1 MDRLQQIRDLLEQ
14 EDYSQALRECENL
27 IQETGGRGDVAL
39 LTAQVLVGLARLQE
53 AETWVQRARV
63 DLQDE
68 TQALRL
74 LAQIYR
80 RRGWRV
86 RAQAIER
93 RLGPSNPAQAVKKEK
108 AKVKRAPSSGW
119 TNLAGGAQIPTVPAG
134 VSNSEPAEP
143 SPSAPQPK
151 ARVPSIPQAPREPSP
166 SAPAAAIP
174 DQTPPPRAPAP
185 TPAPTPAP
193 AQPVPE
199 PAAPAAPKPLAPP
212 GRTPGLTPPGGQ
224 ALLPKLVNSTFDI
237 PTQAVLDGAPSPPAS
252 PDRAA
257 EEARTDPAFSARKQP
272 NAGAQQLTSDDAGID
287 PLGLL
292 SSDDADAVPSY
303 EGEETEDVTLS
314 QNAEAGDARPP
325 VVETDGSPTQGAADT
340 GPSTSSEAGG
350 GTSDIGWAA
359 PSPRARRHAA
369 VDSYTAQRNR
379 AKFMLILAALVV
391 FCIGTSGWWLFSEWK
406 KENLERA
413 LLATQHMIDQA
424 DYEGLKAARATVRE
438 VIGESQHPDGEL
450 CARGSQV
457 ELYLWIYYTG
467 DRAYLQQA
475 RELLEDAEMR
485 APDAVE
491 TRFTRALWEGY
502 LGDASLTQSMAREL
516 EDDDRLRPDRVHLLR
531 GVASSSMGDHTRA
544 AKHFELAVSLAPTA
558 LNHLAFAREAERYGA
573 LTDAQ
578 DQLEA
583 ILEIHPSHVVALV
596 DLALLRAGMP
606 TDKGFLEAVEAVQEE
621 YNGKVPPRVMS
632 RVFASKARCY
642 AVQGDIKESAK
653 WFDQALG
660 EDPENS
666 DLLIGY
672 AHELRVWGDLSAA
685 RAQLGRVERNQ
696 PNSGD
701 ALGELA
707 IISFMQDRPD
717 VLSARMDAFPEGAR
731 KGAAYGLADGLA
743 KLMADRPDDSVA
755 ALSDTPQELWGGE
768 ARLLLG
774 EAQLAAGDFED
785 ARTSFEHARGML
797 EKYRGKTDPL
807 VSVAVILAE
816 LAELE
821 SGGRIDGATVDR
833 ALAKH
838 RRYPVVLYS
847 AARLSEARG
856 NNKAAA
862 KLYRR
867 AFEKGG
873 DFSQALLGFVR
884 VAQEDK
890 GKAKL
895 VRSAAERYLAI
906 SPQGP
911 HAAEMKQFGQ

>member
-14 EDYSQALRECENL
+14 EDFSQALRECENL

-68 TQALRL
+68 TEALRL

-93 RLGPSNPAQAVKKEK
+93 RLGPSNPAQPVKKET
-108 AKVKRAPSSGW
+108 ARVKRAPSSGW
-119 TNLAGGAQIPTVPAG
+119 KNLAGGAKIPTVPA
-134 VSNSEPAEP
+134 VSSPGASEP
-143 SPSAPQPK
+143 SPSAPQKK
-151 ARVPSIPQAPREPSP
+151 ARVPSIPQVPREPAPSAKAP
-166 SAPAAAIP
+166 AISEQSAPAP
-174 DQTPPPRAPAP
+174 APAP
-185 TPAPTPAP
+185 EPSPAP
-193 AQPVPE
+193 AP
-199 PAAPAAPKPLAPP
+199 PAAAPPAPAAQPP
-212 GRTPGLTPPGGQ
+212 VERNPGPPSPAGQ

-237 PTQAVLDGAPSPPAS
+237 PTSQFVEGAPEPPET
-252 PDRAA
+252 PDRVA
-257 EEARTDPAFSARKQP
+257 EEARTDPAFSARKPQP
-272 NAGAQQLTSDDAGID
+272 ETAQQLASEDGGID

-292 SSDDADAVPSY
+292 SSDDADSSPSY
-303 EGEETEDVTLS
+303 EGEDTEDVTIS
-314 QNAEAGDARPP
+314 QAAEGGEARPP
-325 VVETDGSPTQGAADT
+325 VVETDDPVQAEDGGLDAD
-340 GPSTSSEAGG
+340 PSTFSAAGSG
-350 GTSDIGWAA
+350 ESDVGWAA
-359 PSPRARRHAA
+359 PSPRARRHAS

-379 AKFMLILAALVV
+379 AKLLMVFGVAVVIILG
-391 FCIGTSGWWLFSEWK
+391 ISGWWVYSTWK
-406 KENLERA
+406 NENLLRA
-413 LLATQHMIDQA
+413 LNATQHMIDQA
-424 DYEGLKAARATVRE
+424 DYEGLKEARATVRE
-438 VIGESQHPDGEL
+438 VIGESQQPDGGL

-475 RELLEDAEMR
+475 RTLLEDAELR
-485 APDAVE
+485 APDDVE
-491 TRFTRALWEGY
+491 TRFTRALWEGF

-516 EDDDRLRPDRVHLLR
+516 EGHEQLRPDRVHLLR

-544 AKHFELAVSLAPTA
+544 AKHFEMAVSLAPTP

-573 LTDAQ
+573 ITDAK

-583 ILEIHPSHVVALV
+583 ILEIHPNHVVASV
-596 DLALLRAGMP
+596 DLALLHAGMP
-606 TDKGFLEAVEAVQEE
+606 TDKGFLDKVEEVQEQF
-621 YNGKVPPRVMS
+621 NGTVPPRVMS
-632 RVFASKARCY
+632 RVFASKAHSY
-642 AVQGDIKESAK
+642 AVQGEIKDSAK
-653 WFDQALG
+653 WFDKALA
-660 EDPENS
+660 EDPENA

-672 AHELRVWGDLSAA
+672 AHELRVWGDLSSA
-685 RAQLGRVERNQ
+685 RAQLSRVERNQ

-707 IISFMQDRPD
+707 IISYMQDRPD
-717 VLSARMDAFPEGAR
+717 VLAKRMADFPEGAR

-743 KLMADRPDDSVA
+743 KLMADRPDDAVV

-774 EAQLAAGDFED
+774 EAQLANGEFED
-785 ARTSFEHARGML
+785 ACSSFEHAHGML
-797 EKYRGKTDPL
+797 KKYRGKTDPL
-807 VSVAVILAE
+807 VSVSVILAE
-816 LAELE
+816 LARLE
-821 SGGRIDGATVDR
+821 GGGRINGVAVDK

-856 NNKAAA
+856 NEKAAA

-884 VAQEDK
+884 VAEKDK
-890 GKAKL
+890 GQAAL
-895 VRSAAERYLAI
+895 VRSAAERYLQI
-906 SPQGP
+906 SPDGP
-911 HAAEMKQFGQ
+911 HADEMTPLSQ